1 MLRRTFLKFRWFLS
15 PARLYVVDSF
25 YKRGMLRRGDRRLEN
40 DEKATTAVESTNLD
54 DEKAEK
60 ERARKAHRAV
70 IVIFVSLLID
80 LIAFTCILPLMPS
93 ILDYYGR
100 TDQEGLYG
108 SLLGRVRA
116 FRAFVGAP
124 DTSRHDIVLFGGLI
138 GSLFSFLQFLSSP
151 MIGSLSDVYGRR
163 PVLIFAMSGV
173 ALSYA
178 VWAISRNF
186 TLFVIAR
193 IVGGVS
199 KGNVSLSTAI
209 VTDVTSV
216 KTRGK
221 GMAVIGIAFS
231 IGFIVGPLLGAVFSR
246 YKATTAV
253 DPTAYPFASVAV
265 FAFCLAVADIIFL
278 WFFFRETLSDDHRA
292 VSLGGSIT
300 DTWQLINP
308 VSLFQFHAMH
318 SLQQADQIRVRI
330 LGYSYF
336 LYLLLFSGLEY
347 SLTFLTHERFRYTG
361 MQQGKMFVFIGMV
374 MIITQGF
381 YVRRRPP
388 GSELRTANYGIAIII
403 PGMVM
408 VGLSQ
413 GPQLLFSG
421 LALYSF
427 GAGSVVPSLTAIV
440 SQYGSDAEKGRIM
453 GIFRSLGALARAFG
467 PGLACVIYW
476 SYGAVICYLVGAIL
490 LTAPLAMLT
499 YTLVFT

>member
-1 MLRRTFLKFRWFLS
+1 MSLDCLQLLAFDKTE
-15 PARLYVVDSF
+15 
-25 YKRGMLRRGDRRLEN
+25 MLRRGDRRLEV
-40 DEKATTAVESTNLD
+40 DKSTTEAAQLTD

-70 IVIFVSLLID
+70 VVIFISLLID

-124 DTSRHDIVLFGGLI
+124 DTARYDTVLFGGLI

-163 PVLIFAMSGV
+163 PVLLLAMAGV
-173 ALSYA
+173 TLSYA
-178 VWAISRNF
+178 VWAVSRNF
-186 TLFVIAR
+186 TLFVFAR

-209 VTDVTSV
+209 MTDVTSV

-231 IGFIVGPLLGAVFSR
+231 IGFIVGPLMGAIFSR
-246 YKATTAV
+246 YKATAAA
-253 DPTAYPFASVAV
+253 DSTAYPFASVAV
-265 FAFCLAVADIIFL
+265 FAISLAIADLIFL
-278 WFFFRETLSDDHRA
+278 WFFFCETLPDDHRA
-292 VSLGGSIT
+292 HSLEGSLME
-300 DTWQLINP
+300 TWQLINP
-308 VSLFQFHAMH
+308 VSLFQFRAMQ
-318 SLQQADQIRVRI
+318 SLQQEDRQRVQI

-347 SLTFLTHERFRYTG
+347 SLTFLTHERFQYTG
-361 MQQGKMFVFIGMV
+361 MQQGKMFLFIGFI

-388 GSELRTANYGIAIII
+388 GSELQTAIYGIAILI
-403 PGMVM
+403 PGMIM
-408 VGLSQ
+408 VGLSL
-413 GPQLLFSG
+413 GPGLLFSG

-440 SQYGSDAEKGRIM
+440 SQHGSDAEKGRIM
-453 GIFRSLGALARAFG
+453 GIFRSLGALARALG
-467 PGLACVIYW
+467 PGLACAVYW
-476 SYGAVICYLVGAIL
+476 SYGAAICYLVGAIL
-490 LTAPLAMLT
+490 LIVPVVMLRC
-499 YTLVFT
+499 TLQMKF